1 MNPNVQRAA
10 DAAAAVSIPAWLV
23 SLAAQTLPLI
33 QWLAGFMA
41 IVAAAFAIAVHVRKL
56 RRP

>member
-1 MNPNVQRAA
+1 MSQNVQRAA

-33 QWLAGFMA
+33 QWLAGAVA
-41 IVAAAFAIAVHVRKL
+41 IVAGIFAIAVHVRRL